1 MIAERVAQIRAQWE
15 RLSLRERRLL
25 TTLGAC
31 FLALVVFGVGYVIAD
46 GLGRIETRNRDMRQ
60 ALKDMANHR
69 EEFLRAKAE
78 GDSRKRQIPEE
89 GKGEPLQGFLEATA
103 KELDITIPEMNERPA
118 QARGKQFQEKSVD
131 IKLRGLNLQQLAEF
145 MKKVETTS
153 TKQIVVVSRLFVR
166 TRFNQHD
173 QLDVEMTVSTFERG
187 TPEKPGKGPGKAPR
201 GEKT

>member
-1 MIAERVAQIRAQWE
+1 MIAERVAQVRAQWE

-25 TTLGAC
+25 TFFGGC
-31 FLALVVFGVGYVIAD
+31 FMALIVFGVGYVIAD
-46 GLGRIETRNRDMRQ
+46 GLSTIDVRNRDMRQ
-60 ALKDMANHR
+60 ALKDIASHR
-69 EEFLRAKAE
+69 DEFIRAKAE
-78 GDSRKRQIPEE
+78 GDRWKLRIPEE
-89 GKGEPLQGFLEATA
+89 GKGQALQGFLEAAA

-145 MKKVETTS
+145 MRKVETTS
-153 TKQIVVVSRLFVR
+153 QNVVVVSRLFVR

-187 TPEKPGKGPGKAPR
+187 APEKPKGPGKPPR

>member
-1 MIAERVAQIRAQWE
+1 MIGERVSRIRAQWE

-25 TTLGAC
+25 TLFGGC
-31 FLALVVFGVGYVIAD
+31 LIALVVFSVGYVIAD
-46 GLGRIETRNRDMRQ
+46 GLRAIDVRNREMRQ
-60 ALKDMANHR
+60 ALKDMSAHR
-69 EEFLRAKAE
+69 DEFIRAKAE
-78 GDSRKRQIPEE
+78 SGAWERKIPPE
-89 GKGEPLQGFLEATA
+89 GKGQALQGFLESTA

-118 QARGKQFQEKSVD
+118 QARGKQFVEKSVD

-145 MKKVETTS
+145 MRKVETTS
-153 TKQIVVVSRLFVR
+153 QNVVVVSRLFVR

-187 TPEKPGKGPGKAPR
+187 SPEKPKGPGKSTR

>member
-1 MIAERVAQIRAQWE
+1 MITERVAQIRAQWE

-25 TTLGAC
+25 TFFGGC
-31 FLALVVFGVGYVIAD
+31 FLALIVFSVGYVIAD
-46 GLGRIETRNRDMRQ
+46 GLGTIDVRNRDMRQ

-78 GDSRKRQIPEE
+78 SGARERQIPQE
-89 GKGEPLQGFLEATA
+89 GKGEPLQGFLEAAA

-118 QARGKQFQEKSVD
+118 AARGKLFQEKSVD

-145 MKKVETTS
+145 MKKIETTS
-153 TKQIVVVSRLFVR
+153 AKQIVVVSRLFVR

-187 TPEKPGKGPGKAPR
+187 APEKPKGPGKPPR

>member
-1 MIAERVAQIRAQWE
+1 MITERIAQMRAQWE

-25 TTLGAC
+25 TLLGGC
-31 FLALVVFGVGYVIAD
+31 FIALVVFSVGYIIAD
-46 GLGRIETRNRDMRQ
+46 GLRSIDVRNRDMRQ
-60 ALKDMANHR
+60 ALKDMASHR
-69 EEFLRAKAE
+69 EEFIRARLDTDRWKV
-78 GDSRKRQIPEE
+78 KIPEE
-89 GKGEPLQGFLEATA
+89 GKGQPLQGFLESAA

-118 QARGKQFQEKSVD
+118 QARGKQFVEKSVD

-145 MKKVETTS
+145 MKKVETPPL
-153 TKQIVVVSRLFVR
+153 QVVVVSRLFVR

-187 TPEKPGKGPGKAPR
+187 SLEKPKGPSKLPR

>member
-1 MIAERVAQIRAQWE
+1 MITERVAQVRAQWD

-25 TTLGAC
+25 TFFGGI
-31 FLALVVFGVGYVIAD
+31 FVALIVFSIGYVIAD
-46 GLGRIETRNRDMRQ
+46 GLSTIEVRNRDMRQ
-60 ALKDMANHR
+60 ALKDMSNHR
-69 EEFLRAKAE
+69 EEFVRAKAE
-78 GDSRKRQIPEE
+78 GDNWKRKIPEE
-89 GKGEPLQGFLEATA
+89 GKGQPLQGFLEAAA

-131 IKLRGLNLQQLAEF
+131 IKLRGINLQQLAEF
-145 MKKVETTS
+145 MRKVETTS
-153 TKQIVVVSRLFVR
+153 QNVVVVSRLFVR

-187 TPEKPGKGPGKAPR
+187 SPEKPKGPGKAPR